1 MEHDDVTRARPGV
14 GLGALRDEV
23 PVGFAAVHFWLQGAI
38 IRGGIAWRFSRRS
51 ASTRARP
58 AAWPLYLAEI
68 AARYL
73 QDGQAE
79 VGARL
84 GRIGDW
90 LLPVLMRH
98 ARRLG
103 ETTGPA
109 RP

>member
-1 MEHDDVTRARPGV
+1 VEHDDVTRARPGV

-51 ASTRARP
+51 ASTRAWP
-58 AAWPLYLAEI
+58 AAWPLYRAEI